1 MKITQISI
9 EKLKPYENNAKQHP
23 EKQIAL
29 IAESIKRF
37 GFVQPIVVDKNNII
51 VAGHGRYMGAKT
63 LNLTEVPV
71 TIVEDLTEEEVAALR
86 LADNQLNAMSGND
99 MQMVIEEL
107 KMLPD
112 DLIDVTGFDRDLI
125 VELDEHDDDVPDEP
139 EEPVSQYG
147 DVYQLGLHVLMCGDS
162 TNQKDLEKLMKGEK
176 ADLVFTDPP
185 YNVAIEGKGKNT
197 SNGILNDDM
206 SDEEFSSFL
215 EQVFQRFAENTK
227 SGAAWYVFHSPTT
240 QDQFK
245 KEIEKTEWK
254 VKTQLIWNKPNAG
267 MGMNEYR
274 AKHEPFFYCV
284 NKDVAFYGNRTGT
297 SVWDF
302 HKNEDDLVKW
312 AKKCLRAER
321 EGVSTVWTM
330 KREPVCD
337 YVHPTQKPVE
347 LIGYALHNSSKAGD
361 VVLDL
366 FGGSGSTLIACD
378 KFERQARIMELDPKY
393 VDVIVSRYCKYTNVN
408 TIIKNGEPITWGESS
423 PNTGE

>member
-1 MKITQISI
+1 M
-9 EKLKPYENNAKQHP
+9 
-23 EKQIAL
+23 
-29 IAESIKRF
+29 
-37 GFVQPIVVDKNNII
+37 
-51 VAGHGRYMGAKT
+51 
-63 LNLTEVPV
+63 
-71 TIVEDLTEEEVAALR
+71 
-86 LADNQLNAMSGND
+86 
-99 MQMVIEEL
+99 
-107 KMLPD
+107 
-112 DLIDVTGFDRDLI
+112 
-125 VELDEHDDDVPDEP
+125 
-139 EEPVSQYG
+139 
-147 DVYQLGLHVLMCGDS
+147 
-162 TNQKDLEKLMKGEK
+162 
-176 ADLVFTDPP
+176 
-185 YNVAIEGKGKNT
+185 
-197 SNGILNDDM
+197 
-206 SDEEFSSFL
+206 
-215 EQVFQRFAENTK
+215 
-227 SGAAWYVFHSPTT
+227 FHSPTT

-245 KEIEKTEWK
+245 KDIEKTEWK
-254 VKTQLIWNKPNAG
+254 VKTQLIWNKPSAG